1 MMDEVCDSLH
11 SLGIVDVDTD
21 LEYRVFNLISF
32 CSVIGSCLVFLT
44 GIWNPKLSQHP
55 YKLVSTIAL
64 IDATY
69 FLIFNTL
76 DEVCVLKLPTL
87 FAYTAYFDGSPQS

>member
-1 MMDEVCDSLH
+1 MIDKVCENVKQS
-11 SLGIVDVDTD
+11 GIVDVTTN
-21 LEYRVFNLISF
+21 LEYRVFNAISL

-44 GIWNPKLSQHP
+44 CIWNEKLSQHP

-76 DEVCVLKLPTL
+76 DEVCNLRLQTL
-87 FAYTAYFDGSPQS
+87 FAYTAYFDGSSQA